1 MAVDAAALR
10 EGAQA
15 GARGDEGGVGRGGE
29 RGWGGGGGG
38 GGGGGERLE
47 GAEGGGEPAGVVEL
61 EDGAVGVL
69 HRRRRR
75 WRRRWPYWGSDEVG
89 FVWQKGRIWCA
100 EDGNWVGPLL

>member
-38 GGGGGERLE
+38 GEE
-47 GAEGGGEPAGVVEL
+47 E
-61 EDGAVGVL
+61 
-69 HRRRRR
+69 
-75 WRRRWPYWGSDEVG
+75 GSDSKARRAAASLPA
-89 FVWQKGRIWCA
+89 W
-100 EDGNWVGPLL
+100 